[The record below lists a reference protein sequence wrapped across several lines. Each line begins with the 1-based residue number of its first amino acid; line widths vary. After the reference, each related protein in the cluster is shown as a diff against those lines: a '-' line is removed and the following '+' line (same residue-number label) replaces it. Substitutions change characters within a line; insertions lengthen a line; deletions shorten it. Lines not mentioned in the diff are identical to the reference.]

1 MTMWSLA
8 DEMENWIKVMLE
20 EAEERFIEIRRS
32 ELARYFSCV
41 PSQVTYVLSTRFVP
55 DRGYR
60 VISRRGAGGYIR
72 IERLSEADL
81 LNRLA
86 EQIEGMV
93 SAEDAAEIIGNLYQ
107 AGLLSKDAAQHI
119 ILLLSDEAVSLPPA
133 VAERVR
139 ARMLLTLI
147 ANI

>member
-1 MTMWSLA
+1 M
-8 DEMENWIKVMLE
+8 
-20 EAEERFIEIRRS
+20 
-32 ELARYFSCV
+32 